1 MTIEDLYPEGFLIE
15 PETGLRMRILKGND
29 PKSPFVNAEYIDGP
43 LEGDKKFIHKKFIRP
58 L

>member
-15 PETGLRMRILKGND
+15 PDTDYKMRILKSND
-29 PKSPFVNAEYIDGP
+29 PKSSFVNVEYIDGP
-43 LEGDKKFIHKKFIRP
+43 LEGAQKFIHKKFIRP